1 MQTLTTRRIHARVY
15 GRVQGVGFRA
25 FVLHHAQVLE
35 LAGTVRNVYFPS
47 RHVDVVAEGPQPE
60 LQSLIALLQQGPPIS
75 RVDKVDVTWLSPSGS
90 PSRFRI
96 A

>member
-1 MQTLTTRRIHARVY
+1 MTRRIQAKIY

-25 FVLHHAQVLE
+25 FVLHQAQALD

-60 LQSLIALLQQGPPIS
+60 LQSFISLLHQGPPMS
-75 RVDKVDVTWLSPSGS
+75 RVDKIDLAWSNPTGTPAH
-90 PSRFRI
+90 FRI

>member
-1 MQTLTTRRIHARVY
+1 MQRVTRRRIQAKIY

-25 FVLHHAQVLE
+25 FVLNRAQVLN

-60 LQSLIALLQQGPPIS
+60 LQSFIALLQQGPPMS
-75 RVDKVDVTWLSPSGS
+75 RVDKVDVTWLTPAGS
-90 PSRFRI
+90 LPEFRV

>member
-1 MQTLTTRRIHARVY
+1 MQRIQAKVY

-25 FVLHHAQVLE
+25 FVLNRAQILG

-47 RHVDVVAEGPQPE
+47 RHVDVLAEGPQPA
-60 LQSLIALLQQGPPIS
+60 LQSFITLLQQGPPMS
-75 RVDKVDVTWLSPSGS
+75 RVDKVDVTWLIPTGTL
-90 PSRFRI
+90 PQFRI

>member
-1 MQTLTTRRIHARVY
+1 MQRIQAKVY

-25 FVLHHAQVLE
+25 FVLNRAQVLG
-35 LAGTVRNVYFPS
+35 LTGTVRNVYFPS

-60 LQSLIALLQQGPPIS
+60 LQSFIALLQQGPPMS
-75 RVDKVDVTWLSPSGS
+75 RVDKVDVTWLNPTGTL
-90 PSRFRI
+90 PQFRI